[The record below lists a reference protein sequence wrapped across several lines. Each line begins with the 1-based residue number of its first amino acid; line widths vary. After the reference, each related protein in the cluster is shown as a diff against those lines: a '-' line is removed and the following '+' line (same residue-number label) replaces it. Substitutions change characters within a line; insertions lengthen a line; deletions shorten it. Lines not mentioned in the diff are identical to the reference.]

1 MTTRRTE
8 ESKSATLTSRK
19 EKIPTGP
26 AGVLSVE
33 TRRTCSTSSKTS
45 KGAVGASSRMALPSA
60 RKRRSASRCFLA
72 LSFAARL
79 REIAGVSGI
88 PWLRVSLG
96 GLLDIA
102 DGDAPALP
110 GPLHA
115 REVHVEFLGLA
126 PGCVGRHDVGRPS
139 VVFRSFSGFR
149 WLGFFSGCFGGSAG
163 GWSRLLGLDASLYL
177 YPPVDRLPVEGVLRL
192 SHDGAEDLGL
202 CDCEVG
208 QDLAVEVYL
217 GEPQPVDQPR
227 VGEAVFAGTGVDALY
242 PEPPEV
248 PLTLLSSLVCVD
260 AALPDLLLGPL
271 VRAVLGPAVAFRL
284 IQDLTALLAG
294 VDAARS
300 ACHATLPPEGA

>member
-110 GPLHA
+110 RPLHT
-115 REVHVEFLGLA
+115 REGHVELLGLA
-126 PGCVGRHDVGRPS
+126 PGCVGRHDVGRPG
-139 VVFRSFSGFR
+139 VVLRSFSR
-149 WLGFFSGCFGGSAG
+149 WLGMLSGCFGGSAG
-163 GWSRLLGLDASLYL
+163 GWSWLLGLDASLYL
-177 YPPVDRLPVEGVLRL
+177 YPPVDRFPVEGILRL
-192 SHDGAEDLGL
+192 GHDGGEDLGL
-202 CDCEVG
+202 RGREIG

-217 GEPQPVDQPR
+217 GEPQTVDQPR
-227 VGEAVFAGTGVDALY
+227 VGETVFAGAGVDALD
-242 PEPPEV
+242 PERPEV
-248 PLTLLSSLVCVD
+248 PLALLSSLVGVD

-294 VDAARS
+294 VDAARG
-300 ACHATLPPEGA
+300 ACHATSPPEGA